1 MLVTESDIEHVFH
14 RNLGQWLTEMHGKV
28 VGEVNLK
35 LRVSRDAR
43 NWVLIYLEGSE
54 SNLQAN
60 L

>member
-1 MLVTESDIEHVFH
+1 
-14 RNLGQWLTEMHGKV
+14 
-28 VGEVNLK
+28 VNLK